1 MAMAK
6 ARKTQGTNG
15 RSGGGTVLSHAV
27 LAFFAL
33 YIGLPPLWVLRTSF
47 VPESQAYALA
57 VFPEFTLDNYVKLL
71 VADKFW
77 LAYMDSL
84 IAATASTAL
93 ALPLAAMAGYAFARY
108 RTGGNVSRFFILATQ
123 MLPPVAI
130 VLPVFTL
137 FRAADLTNS
146 VSGLVIVY
154 AALNLPFLTWILMG
168 FFEGIPVE
176 LEWAAMVDGAT
187 VWRAFWRIVVPV
199 SLPGIAAAA
208 VLGFILAWNE
218 FLFALVLT
226 GPDTATVPVVLA
238 SLQSQNGVQIAEVSA
253 GVVLGVVPLLIASR
267 FIQNYLVRGLT
278 FGAIK

>member
-1 MAMAK
+1 M
-6 ARKTQGTNG
+6 T
-15 RSGGGTVLSHAV
+15 RSGSEKRGNIITHAV
-27 LAFFAL
+27 LALFSL
-33 YIGLPPLWVLRTSF
+33 YIALPPLWVLRTSF
-47 VPESQAYALA
+47 VPESTSYSLDLMPA
-57 VFPEFTLDNYVKLL
+57 FTLDNYAKLL
-71 VADKFW
+71 IKDKFW
-77 LAYMDSL
+77 LAYADSL
-84 IAATASTAL
+84 AAATISTML
-93 ALPLAAMAGYAFARY
+93 ALPLGAMAGYAFARY
-108 RTGGNVSRFFILATQ
+108 RTGGQLSRFVILATQ

-137 FRAADLTNS
+137 FRSFDLTNS
-146 VSGLVIVY
+146 VTGLVIAY

-168 FFEGIPVE
+168 FFEGVPVE

-187 VWRAFWRIVVPV
+187 IWRAFWKIVLPV
-199 SLPGIAAAA
+199 SLPGLAAAA

-226 GPDTATVPVVLA
+226 GPTTATIPVALA
-238 SLQSQNGVQIAEVSA
+238 GLQSQNGVQIAEVSA